1 MNTKHKTSFYLRQ
14 DAVGA
19 VVTALLDQVVVSIEL
34 WPLGRFDE
42 QHERRVVLSIPVAI
56 SRHEAV
62 VLTDVIRELK
72 ALPSA
77 GPRWPNDDGNAQWGL
92 GDARASMAERQGHRL
107 LQGHHHPDETEMNKT
122 SELGGIDPSTF
133 TIDVSLEIACSDDDQ
148 ILSRPVGD
156 GYTWEQLVQSHVR
169 FSGYDA
175 DVGAVPIGADD
186 AGGELT
192 VTGYCESAE
201 FNLSATTFEGKT
213 IHLGRYGSEG
223 KIRVAI
229 EALAVQPNPARIL
242 QPSTSSCPDPVAVGG
257 RDFLINL
264 YLDWRNN
271 WLSVEAFAQHH
282 GLTDQQAIAL
292 LATARTVVGQPHPE
306 S

>member
-1 MNTKHKTSFYLRQ
+1 MNTKHKTSVYLRQ

-77 GPRWPNDDGNAQWGL
+77 GPRWPNDDGIAQWGL
-92 GDARASMAERQGHRL
+92 GDARG
-107 LQGHHHPDETEMNKT
+107 
-122 SELGGIDPSTF
+122 
-133 TIDVSLEIACSDDDQ
+133 
-148 ILSRPVGD
+148 
-156 GYTWEQLVQSHVR
+156 
-169 FSGYDA
+169 
-175 DVGAVPIGADD
+175 VPG
-186 AGGELT
+186 
-192 VTGYCESAE
+192 V
-201 FNLSATTFEGKT
+201 K
-213 IHLGRYGSEG
+213 
-223 KIRVAI
+223 
-229 EALAVQPNPARIL
+229 PNPARIL
-242 QPSTSSCPDPVAVGG
+242 QPSTSSCPAPVAVSG